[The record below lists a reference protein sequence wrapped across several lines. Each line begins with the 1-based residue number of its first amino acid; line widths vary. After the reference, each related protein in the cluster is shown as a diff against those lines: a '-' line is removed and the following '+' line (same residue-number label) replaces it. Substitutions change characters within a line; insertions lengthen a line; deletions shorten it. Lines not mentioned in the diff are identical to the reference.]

1 MAREICSADG
11 VAEDSFEEV
20 CNMRFRSASG
30 YGSVRTDMTANL
42 LKSVAMASVSPADD
56 VPRKDAGDDDD
67 DGRFAATR
75 NPTGAVNEKRSDDT
89 TLAGAGCTGGGRAK
103 DGDGDSRLDETY
115 IDARREDRRE

>member
-20 CNMRFRSASG
+20 CNMRFRRASG

-42 LKSVAMASVSPADD
+42 LKSVAMASVSPDDD

-89 TLAGAGCTGGGRAK
+89 TLAERSISLYPRA
-103 DGDGDSRLDETY
+103 T
-115 IDARREDRRE
+115 DRTAKEHIFHNI